1 MLFLSGA
8 PHVHGVLWL
17 DLSLLEKMNHNL
29 EVTEDPEEPKIFPN
43 LKSAFRKLKAD
54 EELTE
59 GDLESL
65 VRLVD
70 TFSRQACSPLIQLFF
85 GFASDIDQTIAC
97 LIISYAQFSIVGFS

>member
-70 TFSRQACSPLIQLFF
+70 TFSTVCTDP
-85 GFASDIDQTIAC
+85 
-97 LIISYAQFSIVGFS
+97 YIVGEEMIHTLNLNIFVL